1 MMIGLVTGGVGV
13 GVFGAGAGPGSGVG
27 PVPGAGPVGGVTTTG
42 TTGGAGHAASAVYV
56 LVPDGASVQPDWLPA
71 YALPTVVPVSGSS
84 IAEPLLVTVTTL
96 PWTLPDTW
104 LPFAAAQFD
113 CSLSRVPICAIV
125 SCSIGALLAKYWPYW
140 VSSGLTVS

>member
-42 TTGGAGHAASAVYV
+42 TTGGAGHAASAVYW

-71 YALPTVVPVSGSS
+71 YALPMFVPVSGISTG
-84 IAEPLLVTVTTL
+84 APPL
-96 PWTLPDTW
+96 
-104 LPFAAAQFD
+104 
-113 CSLSRVPICAIV
+113 
-125 SCSIGALLAKYWPYW
+125 
-140 VSSGLTVS
+140 LTVSTLPSMLP